1 MIEMLEGVPGSGKS
15 YHAVAEKLLPW
26 LRAGRRL
33 YVAIDGIY
41 LDRLAV
47 FENKSLEEL
56 RNQVTCWMTKS
67 EVLDG
72 LLDVEP
78 GAAVL
83 IDEAQ
88 TIFRSKEKL
97 SPELLRW
104 LETHRH
110 RGNDVVLMVQAA
122 GQCTSGVLRL
132 VEVTTKFRRLDR
144 FGLKGRYQASVRGNP
159 EETEIIRMFTG
170 RYHPKIYAYYS
181 SYSSAAIR
189 EQARGGSIL
198 KSPTVVFGVL
208 GLVMA
213 GVWFAGGRWLSGG
226 PAAAVPRASVVAVE
240 IPRAP
245 IRASV
250 STQMVLPD
258 PDDVVPDPVRI
269 VGGMEFDEDEEHSWR
284 WISETGEI
292 FTEDELLVRTNFHV
306 ESVWV
311 HGTRKVQGLGV
322 IWGGRPAAVQESTGL
337 ASAVPAELRTIPSG
351 PALGAPEA
359 PAFVNPNAK
368 DLLVTPPD
376 LR

>member
-1 MIEMLEGVPGSGKS
+1 MTCWVTKDDVLEG
-15 YHAVAEKLLPW
+15 LL
-26 LRAGRRL
+26 
-33 YVAIDGIY
+33 
-41 LDRLAV
+41 
-47 FENKSLEEL
+47 
-56 RNQVTCWMTKS
+56 T
-67 EVLDG
+67 
-72 LLDVEP
+72 VEP

-122 GQCTSGVLRL
+122 AQCTLGVLRL

-144 FGLKGRYQASVRGNP
+144 FGLKGRYQAMVRGNP
-159 EETEIIRMFTG
+159 EETETIRMYTG
-170 RYHPKIYAYYS
+170 KYHPTVYAYYS
-181 SYSSAAIR
+181 SYSNAAVR
-189 EQARGGSIL
+189 EQARTGSIF
-198 KSPTVVFGVL
+198 KSPTVVMGVL
-208 GLVMA
+208 GLCVA

-226 PAAAVPRASVVAVE
+226 PVVAASRSPVMAIE

-245 IRASV
+245 LRASASEMIPV
-250 STQMVLPD
+250 SD
-258 PDDVVPDPVRI
+258 PDDMVPDPVRI

-284 WISETGEI
+284 WISDTGEI
-292 FTEDELLVRTNFHV
+292 FTEEELLVRTNFHV

-311 HGTRKVQGLGV
+311 HGTRRVQGRGV
-322 IWGGRPAAVQESTGL
+322 IWGGTPAAVETSTGL

-351 PALGAPEA
+351 PVLGTPE
-359 PAFVNPNAK
+359 PPPFVNPNAK